1 MPHNVYSGISLA
13 ANDAV
18 KLLSLLMVQGEL
30 SETSLMTA
38 A

>member
-1 MPHNVYSGISLA
+1 MPHNVYSCISLA